1 MWSQVWSRL
10 HTMETIQ
17 VVMEGG
23 LLKAADQ
30 AARRLKVNRSALIR
44 EAVREH
50 LKRLHYRELERKEQE
65 AYART
70 PDDPAEFAVWDKVAA
85 WPKE

>member
-1 MWSQVWSRL
+1 
-10 HTMETIQ
+10 METIQ

-44 EAVREH
+44 DAVREH
-50 LKRLHYRELERKEQE
+50 LKRLHYRELERKERE
-65 AYART
+65 AYERI
-70 PDDPAEFAVWDKVAA
+70 PDDPAEFAVWDKVTT
-85 WPKE
+85 WPRE

>member
-1 MWSQVWSRL
+1 MWNRLWNTL

-23 LLKAADQ
+23 LLKAADR

-44 EAVREH
+44 DALREH
-50 LKRLHYRELERKEQE
+50 LERLHYRDLERRERE
-65 AYART
+65 AYERV

-85 WPKE
+85 WPSE